1 MIEGFVPGNV
11 RADDAAWPAEEIA
24 TSRGGARSAGSRVVH
39 LPDIVVSVS
48 MTAGSGQQ
56 RPVGRLARVIIV
68 KPLDPARAS
77 IVKANGNALV
87 ARFAVE
93 RWFRGLQRVIVFDIQ
108 PVVVV
113 ARRVRRLEHVEVQR
127 GSVVQ
132 FDGRKARPDWMEG
145 FQMRAAVAFG
155 QA

>member
-1 MIEGFVPGNV
+1 MIEGFVPGDV

-24 TSRGGARSAGSRVVH
+24 ASRGGARLAGSRFVH
-39 LPDIVVSVS
+39 LPDIVVSVG

-77 IVKANGNALV
+77 IVKANGNAFV

-93 RWFRGLQRVIVFDIQ
+93 R
-108 PVVVV
+108 
-113 ARRVRRLEHVEVQR
+113 RLDRH
-127 GSVVQ
+127 ST
-132 FDGRKARPDWMEG
+132 P
-145 FQMRAAVAFG
+145 
-155 QA
+155 